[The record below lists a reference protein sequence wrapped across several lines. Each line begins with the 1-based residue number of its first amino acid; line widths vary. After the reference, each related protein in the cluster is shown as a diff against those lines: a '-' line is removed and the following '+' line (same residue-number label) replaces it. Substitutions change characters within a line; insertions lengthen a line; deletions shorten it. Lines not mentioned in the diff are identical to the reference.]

1 MKKVV
6 YCKNCK
12 SEIKI
17 KEWADN
23 RLELIYKKGESF
35 EAKCKNCGNSNN
47 YLVKEVHAKS
57 NYVFNTFLFIF
68 VLGLMVGIGYYLFS
82 KFWAKSFYMVIVLP
96 MAISIPGMI
105 YFNYIKIQNK
115 KISIFNRY

>member
-35 EAKCKNCGNSNN
+35 EAKCKNC
-47 YLVKEVHAKS
+47 
-57 NYVFNTFLFIF
+57 
-68 VLGLMVGIGYYLFS
+68 
-82 KFWAKSFYMVIVLP
+82 
-96 MAISIPGMI
+96 
-105 YFNYIKIQNK
+105 
-115 KISIFNRY
+115 